1 MGSFVEAV
9 DGIVHK
15 PTQTRDDGGVDI
27 TVSEIYNIQQPGQL
41 DFGGSEIKPADVQS
55 HSKQLHN
62 ESDTYQWW
70 HLDEGTY
77 LIEYNE
83 SLSTEAHLQPR
94 TEMLEQGVTHP
105 SIRVESLPMI
115 PLSVPSTG
123 IHIKE
128 NARVSVIFPI
138 A

>member
-41 DFGGSEIKPADVQS
+41 DFDGGEIEPADLQP
-55 HSKQLHN
+55 HSKQRHN
-62 ESDTYQWW
+62 ESDRYQWW

-83 SLSTEAHLQPR
+83 SLSTKADLQPR
-94 TEMLEQGVTHP
+94 AEILQQGASHP
-105 SIRVESLPMI
+105 SIRVESLSLI
-115 PLSVPSTG
+115 PLSVSAAG
-123 IHIKE
+123 IRLKE
-128 NARVSVIFPI
+128 NARVSVILPI
-138 A
+138 E